1 MRRFRLAPL
10 TAEETAEF
18 IRVRLRQKQ
27 GGVTLVPESVFGEI
41 HRRTGGVPRMIT
53 ALCGAAIERCEESQT
68 KAVDIELLEQ
78 VASEFGV

>member
-10 TAEETAEF
+10 TAEETTEF

-27 GGVTLVPESVFGEI
+27 DGVTLVPESVFGEI

-53 ALCGAAIERCEESQT
+53 ALCGAAIERCEDTQAA
-68 KAVDIELLEQ
+68 AVDQELLEQ
-78 VASEFGV
+78 VASEFGM

>member
-1 MRRFRLAPL
+1 MAR
-10 TAEETAEF
+10 
-18 IRVRLRQKQ
+18 
-27 GGVTLVPESVFGEI
+27 S
-41 HRRTGGVPRMIT
+41 RTGGAPRMIT